1 MHKTLLLIIIGL
13 IILGA
18 ILTITQLW
26 VPILSWDI
34 FVKAIITIGIVVVV
48 LGLLMV
54 LKNDLGEHKSS
65 KTITILIK
73 ESAAPC
79 L

>member
-18 ILTITQLW
+18 VLTITQLW
-26 VPILSWDI
+26 VPMLSWDI
-34 FVKAIITIGIVVVV
+34 FVKAIITILIVVVV

-54 LKNDLGEHKSS
+54 LKNDLGEHKNL
-65 KTITILIK
+65 KDDNYID
-73 ESAAPC
+73 
-79 L
+79 

>member
-18 ILTITQLW
+18 VLTITQLW
-26 VPILSWDI
+26 VPLLDWDI
-34 FVKAIITIGIVVVV
+34 FIKAIITIGIVVVV

-54 LKNDLGEHKSS
+54 LKNDLGEHK
-65 KTITILIK
+65 KLK
-73 ESAAPC
+73 DDNY
-79 L
+79 LD